1 MIDIEALENSLYDL
15 EIKVEDINY
24 SLERLTNTVL
34 ILQKKIETLN
44 DKVNGI

>member
-15 EIKVEDINY
+15 EVKVEDINY

-34 ILQKKIETLN
+34 ILQNEIETLN